1 MRTSTAHTRS
11 DSPLSPSTAQPV
23 IVVICSLAM
32 ACCFAFP
39 SGLQQDGSQSGSEE
53 ASGSRAEASSADD
66 CTLVSSY
73 QAASSSTEEARAANI
88 KAASEAIDGTTIA
101 PGATFSFNDT
111 LGDVSKNSAYKDA
124 TVLDGTNNTQGPGG
138 GICQVSTALYIA
150 ALEADMQIVERHPH
164 SVPSDYAPMGLDAT
178 LDFGTMDLV
187 VKNTSDYPLT
197 IQSQADGQTVRVSL
211 LGHPLADDTSINVT
225 AGIVSTGTSSDSK
238 GNDQT
243 TYSVDSHRTYYQNG
257 IAVRTELIS
266 EDTYR
271 ATSGSTAEAEGTN
284 AK

>member
-1 MRTSTAHTRS
+1 MST
-11 DSPLSPSTAQPV
+11 LQP
-23 IVVICSLAM
+23 IIIMLCSLAM

-39 SGLQQDGSQSGSEE
+39 ADLPQGGSGTSSDKY
-53 ASGSRAEASSADD
+53 ADAASADD
-66 CTLVSSY
+66 STLVSSY
-73 QAASSSTEEARAANI
+73 QAASSSTEEARATNI
-88 KAASEAIDGTTIA
+88 KAASDAIDGTVIA
-101 PGATFSFNDT
+101 PGASFSFNDT
-111 LGDVSKNSAYKDA
+111 LGDVSQNPAYKDA
-124 TVLDGTNNTQGPGG
+124 TVLDGIDNAQGPGG

-150 ALEADMQIVERHPH
+150 ALEADMDIVERHPH

-211 LGHPLADDTSINVT
+211 FGHPLADGTSINVT
-225 AGIVSTGTSSDSK
+225 ANIVSVGTSDGSN
-238 GNDQT
+238 GNAQT

-271 ATSGSTAEAEGTN
+271 AASGSPAEAEGSN